1 MAKQNFLL
9 GKGERLTSDV
19 VVKSGG
25 GPKDSPYTFL
35 EARSRLAPMVQ
46 GAAQNMDSLPDDA
59 CPNDEAIIS
68 ITLNPEYIA
77 KSYYPFELLQ
87 KLGAEVVGS
96 KPKKITPEKRSRD
109 RAPSEMIT
117 TELFAKGSR
126 SAFRRWAEE
135 LPQWAGSNKSEKALI
150 SIEEIEAPDPIEKIK
165 GSIPTEGTI
174 PLEIVLHADE
184 IEAQTY
190 LLGAFKEF
198 LEHRGY
204 QADFGR
210 RFYAKGLCFLEIEA
224 DASWV
229 SEIVKFSTIRA
240 LREMPSLRILRP
252 TIRATN
258 IPSGSPDLPDLP
270 AVDSSIRVAVFDGG
284 VPLDHPITQWVNP
297 FELPNMQPADSEYLV
312 HGTSVSS
319 ALLFGHIDP
328 RKDLPQPYSNIDHY
342 RVLDDSLGQ
351 NLHELYEVLE
361 RIDDVLSSQD
371 YDFVNLSLGPRL
383 AIEDDDIHAWTAV
396 LDDRFSRT
404 QILATIAVG
413 NDGEGDA
420 ELGFNRIQ
428 VPADCVNA
436 IAVGA
441 CDSPDKIWER
451 ASYSSVGPGR
461 SPGLIKP
468 DLVEFGGSIERPFL
482 TLSNEANG
490 ALHPTAG
497 TSFAAPSLLRLGTGI
512 RAHFGKSINNLA
524 IRTLL
529 VHTVEQSDID
539 YNEVGRGRVARN
551 LEEITLCDDDTIR
564 VVYQG
569 EISPAKYVR
578 AAVPFPLNGLDGMV
592 SITATICYKC
602 ITDPHHPGN
611 YTRAGLEISFRPH
624 EDKFSR
630 GTKQMHPNTKTFFGS
645 SGSGITEAEL
655 RRDAWKWENSLHSS
669 VSMRASS
676 LKNPCFDIHYN
687 ARMEGRNAAP
697 SEKLPYAM
705 VITVRAKKV
714 TDLYDQIIREYATV
728 LEPIR
733 PVLEI
738 PIST

>member
-19 VVKSGG
+19 IVKSGG
-25 GPKDSPYTFL
+25 APKDNPYTFQ
-35 EARSRLAPMVQ
+35 EARKRLTPMVQ
-46 GAAQNMDSLPDDA
+46 NAASKVDALPDDA

-109 RAPSEMIT
+109 RVPSEMIT

-135 LPQWAGSNKSEKALI
+135 LPRWSGLNKSENTLI
-150 SIEEIEAPDPIEKIK
+150 SIEEVEAPNPLDKIK
-165 GSIPTEGTI
+165 GRIPLEGTL

-190 LLGAFKEF
+190 LLGTFREF
-198 LEHRGY
+198 LEHREY

-210 RFYAKGLCFLEIEA
+210 RFYAGGLCFLEIEIE
-224 DASWV
+224 ASWI
-229 SEIVKFSTIRA
+229 SEIAKFSMVRA

-252 TIRATN
+252 TIRAAS
-258 IPSGSPDLPDLP
+258 IPSGSPELPDLP
-270 AVDSSIRVAVFDGG
+270 AVDSDIRVAVFDGG
-284 VPLDHPITQWVNP
+284 VPLDHPLTQWVDP
-297 FELPNMQPADSEYLV
+297 YELPNMLPANPEYML

-328 RKDLPQPYSNIDHY
+328 RKGLPQPYANIDHY
-342 RVLDDSLGQ
+342 RVLDDGPGQ
-351 NLHELYEVLE
+351 NPHELYEVLE
-361 RIDDVLSSQD
+361 RIDGVLSSQE

-396 LDDRFSRT
+396 LDDRFSRSQT
-404 QILATIAVG
+404 LAAIAVG

-441 CDSPDKIWER
+441 CDSPDEVWGR
-451 ASYSSVGPGR
+451 APYSSVGPGR

-468 DLVEFGGSIERPFL
+468 DLVEFGGSLERPFL
-482 TLSNEANG
+482 TLSSEIDG

-512 RAHFGKSINNLA
+512 RAHFGNSINNLA

-529 VHTVEQSDID
+529 VHTVEQSDHD
-539 YNEVGRGRVARN
+539 HNEVGRGRVARN

-578 AAVPFPLNGLDGMV
+578 AAVPFPLSGLDGMV
-592 SITATICYKC
+592 TITATICYKC

-624 EDKFSR
+624 DEKYSR
-630 GTKQMHPNTKTFFGS
+630 GDKQLHPNTRAFFGS
-645 SGSGITEAEL
+645 TGGGTTESEL

-676 LKNPCFDIHYN
+676 LQNPCFDIHYN

-697 SEKLPYAM
+697 SQKLPYAM
-705 VITVRAKKV
+705 VITVKAKKV
-714 TDLYDQIIREYATV
+714 TDLYDQIVRDYATII
-728 LEPIR
+728 EPIR
-733 PVLEI
+733 PILEI